1 MLKKNIKKII
11 AALLLA
17 LTMGSVSYAADDA
30 VLLSLISKAKENNP
44 LIGAA
49 HEKTIK
55 AQAAVKEA
63 FGEPNDTDIMS
74 DGQVKWLYSHIKR
87 SAMARNYVPVVNW
100 FSAGTDDTTKK
111 LVLIFK
117 DGILVDF
124 SSSTAKGETK
134 AGVLS

>member
-1 MLKKNIKKII
+1 M
-11 AALLLA
+11 
-17 LTMGSVSYAADDA
+17 
-30 VLLSLISKAKENNP
+30 
-44 LIGAA
+44 
-49 HEKTIK
+49 
-55 AQAAVKEA
+55 
-63 FGEPNDTDIMS
+63 MS
-74 DGQVKWLYSHIKR
+74 DGQVKWVYSHIKR

>member
-63 FGEPNDTDIMS
+63 S
-74 DGQVKWLYSHIKR
+74 AKWGRKR
-87 SAMARNYVPVVNW
+87 RCW
-100 FSAGTDDTTKK
+100 RRGCGRKTK
-111 LVLIFK
+111 
-117 DGILVDF
+117 
-124 SSSTAKGETK
+124 
-134 AGVLS
+134 

>member
-1 MLKKNIKKII
+1 MLKQFN
-11 AALLLA
+11 LLMIL
-17 LTMGSVSYAADDA
+17 SVSVFLSGCAADSGNTK
-30 VLLSLISKAKENNP
+30 LAKTNNEQ
-44 LIGAA
+44 INSAFVKG
-49 HEKTIK
+49 KTT
-55 AQAAVKEA
+55 QAEVKEA

-74 DGQVKWLYSHIKR
+74 DGQVKWVYSHIKR
-87 SAMARNYVPVVNW
+87 SAMARNYVPGVNW